1 MPISSRFV
9 IKSTIVLL
17 AVGFLTL
24 LSIVGMTIWLGE
36 KAQIYLE
43 NAIASRDTRT
53 AAVEL
58 RSALQSAE
66 SSQRG
71 FLVGGNE
78 IYLAPYNSAK
88 GLAQTQF
95 DRLKA
100 SLGPAVQTDRMIRRL
115 TDVIAEKFDEMD
127 RTIASKSDL

>member
-58 RSALQSAE
+58 RSAVQSAE

-71 FLVGGNE
+71 FLLGGNE
-78 IYLAPYNSAK
+78 IYLAPYDTAK
-88 GLAQTQF
+88 AEAQT
-95 DRLKA
+95 RL
-100 SLGPAVQTDRMIRRL
+100 
-115 TDVIAEKFDEMD
+115 
-127 RTIASKSDL
+127 RTLKEL

>member
-1 MPISSRFV
+1 MPISRRFV

-17 AVGFLTL
+17 TVGFLTL

-58 RSALQSAE
+58 RSAVQSAE

-71 FLVGGNE
+71 FLVGGND
-78 IYLAPYNSAK
+78 IYLAPYETAKTQSETQDRKSTRLNSSHLGISYAV
-88 GLAQTQF
+88 F
-95 DRLKA
+95 CLK
-100 SLGPAVQTDRMIRRL
+100 
-115 TDVIAEKFDEMD
+115 K
-127 RTIASKSDL
+127 KKK